1 MDTENLLGLI
11 GYFVLASLLR
21 NIYVLFF
28 VKGENVIELAMY
40 LDLLNSHNFPN
51 WPTVFG
57 IAEKAL
63 TRIRQS
69 DPELYEHLKMISKIH
84 VRVNPKVCNIITLM
98 KYNLFK

>member
-1 MDTENLLGLI
+1 
-11 GYFVLASLLR
+11 
-21 NIYVLFF
+21 
-28 VKGENVIELAMY
+28 MY

-84 VRVNPKVCNIITLM
+84 VRVNPKVCNIIITDEIQPFQVGNQL
-98 KYNLFK
+98 KIAHA